1 MTTFPSSPFGTE
13 ITSDDIVAKM
23 QTFSGWEDRYRQ
35 VIQWGKK
42 LPTMPDELKSEQ
54 VIVSG
59 CESQVWLVSQN
70 IDGIWH
76 FCADSD
82 ARIVR
87 GLIALV
93 MAAYDG
99 KTSEQVQA
107 FDIDEYFEKIGLI
120 THLSRSAAPG
130 RGPAAPARPA
140 RGPRPRARR
149 PARRH
154 PWR

>member
-42 LPTMPDELKSEQ
+42 LPNMPDELKSEQ
-54 VIVSG
+54 VVVSG
-59 CESQVWLVSQN
+59 CESRVWLVSQN
-70 IDGIWH
+70 IDGVWH

-99 KTSEQVQA
+99 KTSVQIQG
-107 FDIDEYFEKIGLI
+107 FDIDSYFEKIGLI
-120 THLSRSAAPG
+120 IHLSPSRGNGLKAIVAQIQELSA
-130 RGPAAPARPA
+130 
-140 RGPRPRARR
+140 
-149 PARRH
+149 
-154 PWR
+154 